1 MLFQE
6 TINSSMLIKNKI
18 SYSQYSSLGTFSSL
32 LHDVVLSIKMDEL
45 SVIYDVKFLSKAI
58 DKFGSKSIR
67 QSGFLSPRK
76 TSMEDHIL

>member
-6 TINSSMLIKNKI
+6 TINFSMLIKNKI
-18 SYSQYSSLGTFSSL
+18 SYSQYSSLGTFSSR

-45 SVIYDVKFLSKAI
+45 SVIYDVKVSLKSV
-58 DKFGSKSIR
+58 DNFGSNFIR